1 MYILDTDHASLY
13 QQGHPAIGQ
22 RLDLL
27 PPNQIATTVITCEE
41 QMAGRLSMIRKA
53 RNVEERIQAYSWLQR
68 TLRFYCDL
76 PVLPFDETASG
87 QFRRLLALRLKV
99 GTQDLLIA
107 SVALANEMTLLLRN
121 VRDFQKVPGLRY
133 EDWSIP

>member
-13 QQGHPAIGQ
+13 QQGHPAIGR
-22 RLDLL
+22 RLALLL
-27 PPNQIATTVITCEE
+27 PDQLATTVITFEE
-41 QMAGRLSMIRKA
+41 QVAGRLSMIRKA
-53 RNVEERIQAYSWLQR
+53 RNDEERMQAYAWMQR

-76 PVLPFDETASG
+76 PVLPFDETAAG

-107 SVALANEMTLLLRN
+107 SVALVNEMTLLTRN